1 MKKLILIFA
10 LVVSALTLQSQEF
23 LGEHISKVIVR
34 LGVPHLRDNN
44 TDLGIM
50 YMYDRP
56 NDEKLTVYTKSNS
69 DYVYLECLT
78 YPMWSVRRITD
89 FHSYLSQNTTEI
101 HSGFF
106 LTTDGQTLFNVVKD
120 YQNNVVHIIIEK
132 VVL

>member
-1 MKKLILIFA
+1 MKKLILTFA
-10 LVVSALTLQSQEF
+10 LIVSALTSQSQEF

-56 NDEKLTVYTKSNS
+56 NDEKLTVYTKANS

-89 FHSYLSQNTTEI
+89 FYSYLSQNTTEI

>member
-1 MKKLILIFA
+1 MKKLILSLA
-10 LVVSALTLQSQEF
+10 LVALATFAKSQEF
-23 LGEHISKVIVR
+23 LGEHISKVVVR
-34 LGVPHLRDNN
+34 LGVPDIQDSD
-44 TDLGIM
+44 TELGVM

-56 NDEKLTVYTKSNS
+56 NDEKLTVYTKQNSN
-69 DYVYLECLT
+69 YVYLECLT

-89 FHSYLSQNTTEI
+89 FYSYLSQNTTEI
-101 HSGFF
+101 HAGFF

>member
-1 MKKLILIFA
+1 MKKLILTFA
-10 LVVSALTLQSQEF
+10 LVVSALTSQSQEF

-56 NDEKLTVYTKSNS
+56 NDEKLTVYTKANS

-89 FHSYLSQNTTEI
+89 FYSYLSQNTTEI